1 MSPPGSNR
9 ATTNLMAAKPSSSAA
24 GNSNLHSESQA
35 SHSQVEFAGELKR
48 SGLLT
53 HKQFVDAVT
62 LCKQHVEP
70 ANTARQLVQH
80 GLLTSFQ
87 AGQIL
92 MGQGHWLALGDYRVL
107 RPLSDGGVGRVYLG
121 YDTQNRQKVAIKML
135 RESRRNNPRAVQRFR
150 VEAHALLALNHKNL
164 LRGLAYEKA
173 SPERR
178 QPAYLVTDFVEGPNL
193 RELLAIRRQLPWE
206 VVCDMIAQAASGLH
220 HAHQNRFVHRDI
232 KPSNLMA
239 LASGRVN
246 VIDFGM
252 VRYCGDD
259 PDWFSPPPVK
269 LGFADFLA
277 PEQLAD
283 REHVDGRADIY
294 SLGCTMFYLLTGRA
308 PIKFAPRNAPPPSL
322 RKHRDDAPPELEKV
336 LNRMLAAETDER
348 YQSMA
353 EVHDELQPLARR
365 ASLIID
371 YPALLRARVATV
383 RAAEPAAPEI
393 RQLTMPT
400 IRRRADDAVPA
411 DEAAPATVGAAAAA
425 AADASVAADTDVPSL
440 ADTQLQRLERLVSDL
455 SRRLIDSQQALAV
468 AEAKID
474 NDARLAAQQLAAWR
488 AEKES
493 LLKQLEASEARR
505 LQAEQQQQ
513 ALLERIEKATSY
525 ATAMADSVAVME
537 HRLAEQNEDLSTLKK
552 AYDDARESLDAS

>member
-1 MSPPGSNR
+1 MVSHPN
-9 ATTNLMAAKPSSSAA
+9 SSSAD
-24 GNSNLHSESQA
+24 NSNIQSESPA

-53 HKQFVDAVT
+53 HGQFVDAVT

-70 ANTARQLVQH
+70 AHTARQLVQQ

-87 AGQIL
+87 ASQIL
-92 MGQGHWLALGDYRVL
+92 LGQGHWLALDQYRVL

-150 VEAHALLALNHKNL
+150 VEAHALLSLQHKNL
-164 LRGLAYEKA
+164 LHGLAYEKVD
-173 SPERR
+173 PQRR
-178 QPAYLVTDFVEGPNL
+178 HPAYLVTDFVEGPNL

-206 VVCDMIAQAASGLH
+206 VVCDMIAQAASGLQ
-220 HAHQNRFVHRDI
+220 HAHDNRFVHRDI

-239 LASGRVN
+239 LASGRVL

-269 LGFADFLA
+269 LGFADYLA

-322 RKHRDDAPPELEKV
+322 CQHRSDAPPELEQV
-336 LNRMLAAETDER
+336 VHRMLAAEPEDR
-348 YQSMA
+348 YQSME
-353 EVHDELQPLARR
+353 EVHAELQPLARR

-371 YPALLRARVATV
+371 YPALLRARAATV
-383 RAAEPAAPEI
+383 RAAEPTAPEI
-393 RQLTMPT
+393 RQITTPT
-400 IRRRADDAVPA
+400 VRRPADQTAPGAVPA
-411 DEAAPATVGAAAAA
+411 RTEQP
-425 AADASVAADTDVPSL
+425 AADEVPSL
-440 ADTQLQRLERLVSDL
+440 ADSPLQRLERLVTDL
-455 SRRLIDSQQALAV
+455 SQRLIDSQQALAI
-468 AEAKID
+468 AEAKIA
-474 NDARLAAQQLAAWR
+474 NDARLAAEQLAAWR
-488 AEKES
+488 AEKED
-493 LLKQLEASEARR
+493 LLKQLEASETARR
-505 LQAEQQQQ
+505 EAEQQRQT
-513 ALLERIEKATSY
+513 LLEQIDKTTDHAV
-525 ATAMADSVAVME
+525 AMADAVAALE
-537 HRLAEQNEDLSTLKK
+537 HQLAEQSEDLSTLKK
-552 AYDDARESLDAS
+552 AYDDAQEST

>member
-1 MSPPGSNR
+1 
-9 ATTNLMAAKPSSSAA
+9 MAEK
-24 GNSNLHSESQA
+24 SNLSNAGRSNIHSESQA

-53 HKQFVDAVT
+53 HNQFVDAVT

-121 YDTQNRQKVAIKML
+121 YDTQQHQKVAIKML

-164 LRGLAYEKA
+164 LRGLAFEKA
-173 SPERR
+173 SPERKH
-178 QPAYLVTDFVEGPNL
+178 PAYLVTDFVEGPNL

-206 VVCDMIAQAASGLH
+206 VVCDMIAQAASGLQ
-220 HAHQNRFVHRDI
+220 HAHENRFVHRDI

-252 VRYCGDD
+252 VRYCGND
-259 PDWFSPPPVK
+259 PDWYSPPPVK

-277 PEQLAD
+277 PEQLSD

-322 RKHRDDAPPELEKV
+322 IQRRDDAPPALEKV
-336 LNRMLAAETDER
+336 VHRMLAAEPEQR
-348 YQSMA
+348 YQSMD
-353 EVHDELQPLARR
+353 EVHADLQPLARR

-393 RQLTMPT
+393 RQLTTPAVRRPADQVPT
-400 IRRRADDAVPA
+400 DKVPTDKVPA
-411 DEAAPATVGAAAAA
+411 DDVVAAAAA
-425 AADASVAADTDVPSL
+425 GLPSL
-440 ADTQLQRLERLVSDL
+440 ADSPLQRLERLVTDL
-455 SRRLIDSQQALAV
+455 SQRLIDSQQALAI
-468 AEAKID
+468 AEAKIA
-474 NDARLAAQQLAAWR
+474 NDARLATQQLAAWR

-505 LQAEQQQQ
+505 RDAEQQQQ
-513 ALLERIEKATSY
+513 VLLEKIDKATNH
-525 ATAMADSVAVME
+525 AIAMADSVAVLE
-537 HRLAEQNEDLSTLKK
+537 HQLAEQSEDLSTLKK
-552 AYDDARESLDAS
+552 AYDDARESPGES